1 MQGKQASASKKAKQ
15 RMCQKEMVGTGGTF
29 RKQNFF
35 LRKLIKKNYKTYII
49 NFCASHTEKKKSAT
63 YVLASV

>member
-29 RKQNFF
+29 RKQNFLF
-35 LRKLIKKNYKTYII
+35 KKAN
-49 NFCASHTEKKKSAT
+49 
-63 YVLASV
+63 